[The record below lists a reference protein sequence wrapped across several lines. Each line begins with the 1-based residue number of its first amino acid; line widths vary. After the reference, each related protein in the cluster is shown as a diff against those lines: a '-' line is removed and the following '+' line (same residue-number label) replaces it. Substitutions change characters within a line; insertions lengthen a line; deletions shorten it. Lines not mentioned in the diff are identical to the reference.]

1 MLAALDLWPVKVFIA
16 VWNHF
21 SEQRW
26 GIMEYMGVW
35 QSLLSPELE
44 AEKKALVS
52 LASSMGISFKILIP
66 QESAELFKNLFL
78 V

>member
-1 MLAALDLWPVKVFIA
+1 
-16 VWNHF
+16 
-21 SEQRW
+21 
-26 GIMEYMGVW
+26 MEYLGVW